1 MGLAEYLQLWDMF
14 SDIALNDNED
24 AHQWR
29 FESSGISS
37 TRLAYRAFFIGST
50 TFEPW
55 KQIWKSWAL
64 GKCKTFIWLAVRNSC
79 WTADRLQKRGLPHPE
94 HCPLCDQDDETVQHL
109 LHVFLLDNSG
119 LAFYS
124 H

>member
-1 MGLAEYLQLWDMF
+1 LRNKRTVAEAFHELTWVADIRGALGWHDLAEYLQLWDVF

-29 FESSGISS
+29 FESSGIFS

-55 KQIWKSWAL
+55 KRIWKSWAP
-64 GKCKTFIWLAVRNSC
+64 GKCKTFIWLAVHNHC
-79 WTADRLQKRGLPHPE
+79 WTAD
-94 HCPLCDQDDETVQHL
+94 
-109 LHVFLLDNSG
+109 
-119 LAFYS
+119 
-124 H
+124 

>member
-1 MGLAEYLQLWDMF
+1 LRNKRTVAEAFHELTWVADIQGALGWHDLAEYLQLWDVF

-29 FESSGISS
+29 FESSGIFS

-55 KQIWKSWAL
+55 KRIWKSWAP
-64 GKCKTFIWLAVRNSC
+64 GKSKTFIWLAVHNHC
-79 WTADRLQKRGLPHPE
+79 WTAD
-94 HCPLCDQDDETVQHL
+94 
-109 LHVFLLDNSG
+109 
-119 LAFYS
+119 
-124 H
+124 